1 MTTTT
6 RQNNLILAEDWT
18 RIYQT
23 FRNADFKSYDFE
35 NLRRVMIAYL
45 KENYPED
52 FNDFIES
59 SEYVALIDLI
69 AFLGQSLAFRIDLNS
84 RENFIELADRRESV
98 LRLARMLSYNANRN
112 KAASGLLKFESVTTT
127 EDLVDSNGTN
137 IANQVISWNDPANA
151 NWYEQFLAVINA
163 AMIPNVEFGKEQ
175 VNKVIDG
182 IRTEQ
187 YRVNSINNGIPIF
200 SFSKVTSGS
209 SITYEIVS
217 TGIGENKD
225 FIFEEAPIPGRQ
237 VGFVYRQDGKGTASN
252 NTGFFMMFKQGTLES
267 SDFVITQPTPN
278 EIVSITTENINNDD
292 VWLYSINS
300 ANDISA
306 LWTQVSSVV
315 GNNIVYNSLSNN
327 TRNVYSVIT
336 QANDSID
343 LQFAD
348 GVYGRIPQGNFRLF
362 YRVSNGQRYIISPG
376 EMKSISI
383 SIPYINKRGIQ
394 HTLIITLSLEYT
406 VDNASPAESI
416 ESIRSKAPAVYYTQN
431 RMITGEDYN
440 LAPLSSSQEVI
451 KVKAVN
457 RTSSGISRNFDI
469 IDASGKYSKINIF
482 ADDGIIYRKDEER
495 YYSFKYTNANTVLN
509 FIRNTVQPA
518 LSDFQTYNFYL
529 TNFDKIFTADVNVK
543 WIKSTTEENASTGYF
558 GNVFDAFPIKVGK
571 YTTSNLK
578 FIELGSLVKFIPPS
592 ADKAFYNGEIVSYD
606 PSNPEHKKFL
616 WTKVVKLVGDGTN
629 AGKGNLN
636 SGKGPI
642 TFSEDIPTGSLPS
655 QVVSKF
661 VSSLPTDIE
670 NEILN
675 LTFSSETFGLRYD
688 VLAGE
693 WKVISSTNID
703 LENDF
708 NLGQAGNSSNENVDT
723 SWLVAFVYD
732 GDEYRVRVRGT
743 EYIFSSVNQ
752 NRFYFDRGEK
762 VYDSRARTV
771 IKDQIKILGINTAPS
786 SSILSNT
793 EIAAAI
799 VNLRES
805 NPLFSAADVLA
816 IVDRQQTLKDN
827 ISFEIAD
834 SVRFQDGYKS
844 SESIKITFYDSDS
857 DGVIDNPDSFDE
869 TVGTDN
875 LKKYIFFQ
883 QVQDENGFDTLNY
896 IPNIDNKFIIID
908 KEVNANVNDYD
919 HNQLIYFYDRSENLV
934 KRVDLITRS
943 FILDPTY
950 IAYVGRDNLKFQYI
964 HNASESRRIDPS
976 VSNIIDIYL
985 LTRSYDENYRSWL
998 TGGLSTKPSEPTS
1011 ESLST
1016 QFGSTLSS
1024 IKSVSDEIVYHPVKY
1039 FPLFGDKA
1047 KSEFQATFKV
1057 VKNPTKVIN
1066 DNDLKVRIINSI
1078 NEFFDVG
1085 NWDFGDRFFASEL
1098 ITYIVSS
1105 NSPAISNIA
1114 LVPKQETQ
1122 AYGSLSEIRAQ
1133 PDEILV
1139 SAATVDNIEI
1149 LNNITATELN
1159 LLSSQVVTR
1168 TGQ

>member
-23 FRNADFKSYDFE
+23 FRNADFSSYDFE
-35 NLRRVMIAYL
+35 NLRRVMINYI

-84 RENFIELADRRESV
+84 RENFIELADRKESV
-98 LRLARMLSYNANRN
+98 LRLARMLSYNAKRN
-112 KAASGLLKFESVTTT
+112 KSASGLLKFESVSTS
-127 EDLVDSNGTN
+127 EDLIDSNGTN
-137 IANQVISWNDPANA
+137 LANQIIVWNDPSNS
-151 NWYEQFLAVINA
+151 NWYEQFISILNA

-175 VNKVIDG
+175 ANRIIDG
-182 IRTEQ
+182 IKVEQ
-187 YRVNSINNGIPIF
+187 YRINSFSTGLPVF
-200 SFSKVTSGS
+200 SFSKSVAGRSMVF
-209 SITYEIVS
+209 ELLS
-217 TGIGENKD
+217 TGIADSRD
-225 FIFEEAPIPGRQ
+225 FIFEESPAPGRP

-252 NTGFFMMFKQGTLES
+252 NTGFFMTFKQGSLES
-267 SDFVITQPTPN
+267 ADFDITRPTPN

-292 VWLYSINS
+292 VWLYSIDNTG
-300 ANDISA
+300 AISA
-306 LWTQVSSVV
+306 VWTEVSSVT
-315 GNNIVYNSLSNN
+315 GNNIVYNSLTNN
-327 TRNVYSVIT
+327 DRNVFSVIT
-336 QANDSID
+336 QNNDTVD
-343 LQFAD
+343 LQFSD
-348 GVYGRIPQGNFRLF
+348 GVYGKLPQGSFRF
-362 YRVSNGQRYIISPG
+362 YYRVSNGQNYTISPS
-376 EMKSISI
+376 EMKAISI
-383 SIPYINKRGIQ
+383 SIPYINKRGTQ
-394 HTLIITLSLEYT
+394 HTLTVTLSLEYT
-406 VDNASPAESI
+406 VDNASSAETLD
-416 ESIRSKAPAVYYTQN
+416 SIRSKAPAQYYTQN

-482 ADDGIIYRKDEER
+482 ADDGLLYRKDEER
-495 YYSFKYTNANTVLN
+495 YFSFRYSNSATVLN
-509 FIRNTVQPA
+509 FIRNIVQPA
-518 LSDFQTYNFYL
+518 LDSFQTYNFYL

-543 WIKSTTEENASTGYF
+543 WIKTTTAENASTGYF
-558 GNVFDAFPIKVGK
+558 GNVFDAFPIKVGP
-571 YTTSNLK
+571 YTSSNLK
-578 FIELGSLVKFIPPS
+578 YIELGSLVKFIPPS
-592 ADKAFYNGEIVSYD
+592 ASTAFYNGDIVNYD
-606 PSNPEHKKFL
+606 PSNADHKKFV

-629 AGKGNLN
+629 AGKGNLS

-642 TFSEDIPTGSLPS
+642 TFSEIIPTGALPS

-661 VSSLPTDIE
+661 ITTLPTDIE

-688 VLAGE
+688 VLSGS

-708 NLGQAGNSSNENVDT
+708 NLGQAGNSNNENVDT
-723 SWLVAFVYD
+723 SWIVAFVYD

-743 EYIFSSVNQ
+743 EYIFSSISQ

-771 IKDQIKILGINTAPS
+771 IKDQVKVLGINNSPL

-793 EIAAAI
+793 EIANAI
-799 VNLRES
+799 VNLRQS
-805 NPLFSAADVLA
+805 NPLFSVSDVLA
-816 IVDRQQTLKDN
+816 IVDRQQTLKDD

-844 SESIKITFYDSDS
+844 SDSIKISFYDSDN

-869 TVGTDN
+869 IVGTDVA
-875 LKKYIFFQ
+875 KKYIFFQ
-883 QVQDENGFDTLNY
+883 QVQDENGFDVFNY
-896 IPNIDNKFIIID
+896 IANIEDRFIIID

-919 HNQLIYFYDRSENLV
+919 HNQLIYFYDRSENLI

-943 FILDPTY
+943 FILEPSY
-950 IAYVGRDNLKFQYI
+950 VAYTGRDNLKFQYI

-976 VSNIIDIYL
+976 VSNIVDVYL
-985 LTRSYDENYRSWL
+985 LTRSYDDNYRIWL
-998 TGGLSTKPSEPTS
+998 SGGSTEKPAEPTS
-1011 ESLST
+1011 ESLNI
-1016 QFGSTLSS
+1016 QFGATLSL
-1024 IKSVSDEIVYHPVKY
+1024 IKSISDEIVYHPVKY

-1047 KSEFQATFKV
+1047 KSEFQAVFKV
-1057 VKNPTKVIN
+1057 VKNPNRVIN
-1066 DNDLKVRIINSI
+1066 DNDLKVRIVNSI

-1098 ITYIVSS
+1098 ITYIVSN
-1105 NSPAISNIA
+1105 NSPNISNIA

-1133 PDEILV
+1133 PDEILI

-1149 LNNITATELN
+1149 LYNITATELN
-1159 LLSSQVVTR
+1159 LLNSQVVTR
-1168 TGQ
+1168 TAQ